1 MELETGLDTGRD
13 TAELEVGDDVRM
25 DDAPATG
32 AGTGM
37 KIVVARDELVAKLGA
52 VSRAVSTRGTVQVLS
67 GILLSAE
74 GDALTLAATDMELS
88 LRTTLEAQVDGSGAV
103 VIPGKP
109 LVDIA
114 RLLPESEATIEYRP
128 EQGTVQITSGSYSSR
143 LHVFNAE
150 DFPRLPTVSAQL
162 HAVDREALLE
172 TIDRVARS
180 ASRDESRPVLTGILV
195 RFEAGKLIMVAT
207 DSYRLSVKETELDE
221 AAPELEAII
230 PARALTELSRL
241 SGAGETIEL
250 GVHENHVV
258 FGIGDTWLTTRRI
271 DGQFPNYKQL
281 LPETFEVELTLP
293 KGELADVVR
302 RAAVL
307 ALRNSPLRLRL
318 SEGELTVAAQTQ
330 DVGETQE
337 TMPAA
342 YSGEELTI
350 GFNAEF
356 LRDGI
361 DSVVGDDVRLK
372 LINPLRPAILEDAAG
387 DFTYLI
393 MPIRLAG

>member
-1 MELETGLDTGRD
+1 MEIETADVDLETSEETPAETGGEGIKHM
-13 TAELEVGDDVRM
+13 AVGSHLKLE
-25 DDAPATG
+25 
-32 AGTGM
+32 
-37 KIVVARDELVAKLGA
+37 VARDELVAKLGI

-74 GDALTLAATDMELS
+74 AGTITLAATDMELS
-88 LRTTLEAQVDGSGAV
+88 LRTTLDARVEGEGAV

-109 LVDIA
+109 FAELA
-114 RLLPESEATIEYRP
+114 RLLPESDVTLEYKP
-128 EQGTVQITSGSYSSR
+128 EEGTVQIVSGSYNSR

-150 DFPRLPTVSAQL
+150 DFPRLPTVDAQL
-162 HAVDREALLE
+162 HAIDREALLE
-172 TIDRVARS
+172 TVDRVAKS

-207 DSYRLSVKETELDE
+207 DSYRLSVKETTLGE
-221 AAPELEAII
+221 AAPDLEAII

-241 SGAGETIEL
+241 SGSGDTIDL

-258 FGIGDTWLTTRRI
+258 FGTGDAWLTTRRI
-271 DGQFPNYKQL
+271 DGQFPNYRQL
-281 LPETFEVELTLP
+281 LPDAFEVELTLP
-293 KGELADVVR
+293 KSELGDVVR
-302 RAAVL
+302 RASVL

-318 SEGELTVAAQTQ
+318 AEGELTVSAQTQ

-342 YSGEELTI
+342 YSGEEFLI

-361 DSVVGDDVRLK
+361 DSIVGDDVKLK

>member
-1 MELETGLDTGRD
+1 MELETTGLDAGTG
-13 TAELEVGDDVRM
+13 EVGEDGPVA
-25 DDAPATG
+25 APG
-32 AGTGM
+32 SGM
-37 KIVVARDELVAKLGA
+37 KIVVARDELVAKLGL
-52 VSRAVSTRGTVQVLS
+52 VSRAVSTRGTVQVLA
-67 GILLSAE
+67 GILLSS
-74 GDALTLAATDMELS
+74 DAGTTTLAATDMELS
-88 LRTTLEAQVDGSGAV
+88 LRTSLEAQVDGDGAV

-114 RLLPESEATIEYRP
+114 RLLPESEATIEYVP
-128 EQGTVQITSGSYSSR
+128 EQGSVTISSGAYSSR
-143 LHVFNAE
+143 LHVYNAE

-162 HAVDREALLE
+162 EAVDRETLLE
-172 TIDRVARS
+172 TVDRVARS

-195 RFEAGKLIMVAT
+195 RFEAGRLIMVAT
-207 DSYRLSVKETELDE
+207 DSYRLSVKETEL
-221 AAPELEAII
+221 AGSGPELEAII

-241 SGAGETIEL
+241 SAAGGDTIEL

-258 FGIGDTWLTTRRI
+258 FGAGDAWLTTRRI

-293 KGELADVVR
+293 KAELADVVR
-302 RAAVL
+302 RASVL

-318 SEGELTVAAQTQ
+318 AEGELMVAAQTQ
-330 DVGETQE
+330 DVGETRE

-342 YSGEELTI
+342 YSGEEFVI

-361 DSVVGDDVRLK
+361 DSIVGDDVRLR
-372 LINPLRPAILEDAAG
+372 LINPLRPAILEDTAG